1 MTPPIDPQAIA
12 ALRELATGD
21 PNFMR
26 DLIDVFLAD
35 TPARFADL
43 DRAIETRDAELLR
56 RAAHS
61 IKGSAGNFGATAL
74 AELAWALEQAGRA
87 AAFPD
92 AAARLPAARQE
103 YERVAAALQPHR

>member
-12 ALRELATGD
+12 TLRELAADD
-21 PNFMR
+21 PNFLR

-35 TPARFADL
+35 TPARFDELA
-43 DRAIETRDAELLR
+43 RAIGDRDAELLI

-74 AELAWALEQAGRA
+74 AALAWELEKAGRA

-92 AAARLPAARQE
+92 AATRLPAAREE
-103 YERVAAALQPHR
+103 YDRVAAALRQHR